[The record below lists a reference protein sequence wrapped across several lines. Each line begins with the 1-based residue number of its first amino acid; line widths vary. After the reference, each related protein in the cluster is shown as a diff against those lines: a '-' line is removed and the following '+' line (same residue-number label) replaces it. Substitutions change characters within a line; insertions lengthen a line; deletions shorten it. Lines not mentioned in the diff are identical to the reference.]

1 MVSRDAIG
9 ITYRG
14 GGMTTE
20 FPLPS
25 NIFLYS
31 LLAIFCSFTLTPFS
45 IYLARR
51 FGLID
56 KPGKFAHK
64 IHSVETPLA
73 GGTAL
78 ILCLVLLTF
87 LLGLWDDTFT
97 RALIFSGAIV
107 YLFGL
112 LDDARGLSA
121 IPKLTGQILA
131 SSILII
137 SNVSVHF
144 IESISLPFLS
154 SGLVTVL
161 DIALT
166 LFWLIGVTNAMNMI
180 DSMDGIAIGL
190 SGITFLFFIL
200 VTSLSGQIYLAEIS
214 ILLLGVTVGIY
225 FYNVKPAHT
234 FLGDSGS
241 QTLGFLVAA
250 IAMEYAPVG
259 LLPTSSWFVPIL
271 LVGMPIF
278 DTSLV
283 VYSRMHRNLPI
294 YKANLDHT
302 YHRLI
307 ALGLD
312 EQRAVLIIH
321 LAAILLSLVAF
332 VTFYLHPAI
341 ANMIFGMILVAG
353 IIIII
358 FLDRQQLGE

>member
-1 MVSRDAIG
+1 
-9 ITYRG
+9 
-14 GGMTTE
+14 MTTE
-20 FPLPS
+20 FLFPS
-25 NIFLYS
+25 KIFLYS
-31 LLAIFCSFTLTPFS
+31 LLAIFCSLTLTPLS

-64 IHSVETPLA
+64 IHSVPTPLA
-73 GGTAL
+73 GGTVL
-78 ILCLVLLTF
+78 ILCLAVILL
-87 LLGLWDDTFT
+87 LLGLLTDKFM
-97 RALIFSGAIV
+97 RALLLAAAII

-131 SSILII
+131 SFVLIV

-144 IESISLPFLS
+144 VESLSLPFLAPA
-154 SGLVTVL
+154 LVAGL

-180 DSMDGIAIGL
+180 DSMDGIAVGV
-190 SGITFLFFIL
+190 SGIAFLFFVL
-200 VTSLSGQIYLAEIS
+200 VTSLSGQIYLTEIS
-214 ILLLGVTVGIY
+214 IILLGITVGIY
-225 FYNVKPAHT
+225 FYNVTPARL

-241 QTLGFLVAA
+241 QAFGFLIAA

-259 LLPTSSWFVPIL
+259 LSPISSWFVPIL

-283 VYSRMHRNLPI
+283 VYSRARRGIPV

-302 YHRLI
+302 YHRLV
-307 ALGLD
+307 ASGLD
-312 EQRAVLIIH
+312 ERRSVLIIH
-321 LAAILLSLVAF
+321 LTAILLSLIAF
-332 VTFYLHPAI
+332 VTFYLPPVV
-341 ANMIFGMILVAG
+341 ANIIFGMILGVG
-353 IIIII
+353 IVMILY
-358 FLDRQQLGE
+358 LDRHWSVQV